1 MISTE
6 NTIVQE
12 QQVDSCLLNAQQ
24 SEPMET
30 VSQELAVSGT
40 MSKLRAG
47 ERLLMQSTTKV
58 ERSISKFGTVVEQLT
73 QITSMEL
80 RQSHHQQPQSVR
92 LYTLRTVELITLSQ
106 KQQLWR
112 KLRSLF
118 KPSREELRMPR
129 ELVSTEFNSM
139 VLMDILLINSWVM
152 PAIKEMMT
160 MVVQSKTELDSVLKL
175 LMSLSKSSVLIELVS
190 SYLQFVTTTTMFPLI
205 HTPLFNIF

>member
-1 MISTE
+1 
-6 NTIVQE
+6 
-12 QQVDSCLLNAQQ
+12 
-24 SEPMET
+24 MET

-118 KPSREELRMPR
+118 KHSKEELRMPR

-139 VLMDILLINSWVM
+139 VLMDILLINS
-152 PAIKEMMT
+152 
-160 MVVQSKTELDSVLKL
+160 
-175 LMSLSKSSVLIELVS
+175 
-190 SYLQFVTTTTMFPLI
+190 
-205 HTPLFNIF
+205 